1 MKDNKTINKKL
12 ISQLRDISQ
21 KINQDFGVSKI
32 GIFGSYSRGEERG
45 DSDIDILVEFDK
57 PINLFEF
64 SRLRVFLSNQLGIN
78 VDLVTPGA
86 LKPMIKESVLSSVS
100 YI

>member
-12 ISQLRDISQ
+12 ISQLRGISE

-32 GIFGSYSRGEERG
+32 GIFGSYSRGEERVN
-45 DSDIDILVEFDK
+45 SDIDILVEFNK